1 MWTMRSARV
10 RAGLLMLLGA
20 LAGCSTMN
28 AYYNEPLPPVE
39 VTPAAGPAQSGEVGL
54 HPISADDPR
63 CFQRARPW
71 GPDVLAVTLSGGGSR
86 AAVFGAAVLLE
97 LQDIGALDSVDLV
110 SSVSGGSLAAA
121 LYALSRDPGEPD
133 AGPDAQK
140 RIIWRRA
147 TVIEM
152 TSTNLLTPWILR
164 WLRPDS
170 IAKYWFTAYDRTDL
184 FVDTLNSE
192 LLSGLGK
199 DGGYPTFADLNP
211 QRGTLILNATNFTEA
226 RSTDVFTFT
235 PWDFKA
241 VVNSD
246 ICNYEVARGVSASA
260 AFPGVL
266 QYSTLRDFRRSA
278 SAGDQEMPASYVDLM
293 DGGATDNLGLKGLNQ
308 ALEQLHLC
316 GQGSAQPPAADPC
329 RKLLVLIVDAQNGF
343 EGRDPSEADPRG
355 GLDRL
360 FDTNFLDAYD
370 TLMQTGYG
378 QLLHAFRQ
386 DMEGHPAGQAE
397 GAGVLNLPLLMLVNG
412 RWLGY
417 DGQYGTTTCPN
428 GPSGP
433 SAGPGTEQFALE
445 RACALAKSARDQVA
459 DVQPE
464 LGQKL
469 RGISTN
475 WRIDPDQVACLEV
488 AAYALVAAARP
499 ELEKFLAGEKVLGP
513 QDAARFAQNKSQC
526 TGRPAAS
533 S

>member
-1 MWTMRSARV
+1 MWTMRSARA
-10 RAGLLMLLGA
+10 RAVLFMLLGA
-20 LAGCSTMN
+20 LAGCSTIN
-28 AYYNEPLPPVE
+28 AYYNEPLPLAR
-39 VTPAAGPAQSGEVGL
+39 VTPAAGPAEPGAGGL
-54 HPISADDPR
+54 HPIRADTPG

-86 AAVFGAAVLLE
+86 AAVFGAAVMLE

-121 LYALSRDPGEPD
+121 LYALSRDPGAPT

-140 RIIWRRA
+140 RIVWSRDA
-147 TVIEM
+147 VIEM
-152 TSTNLLTPWILR
+152 TSTDLLAPWILR

-184 FVDTLNSE
+184 FVETLNSK

-199 DGGYPTFADLNP
+199 DDGYPTFADLNP
-211 QRGTLILNATNFTEA
+211 ERATLILNATNFTAA

-235 PWDFKA
+235 PWDFET
-241 VVNSD
+241 VLNSD
-246 ICNYEVARGVSASA
+246 ICSYDVARGVSASA

-266 QYSTLRDFRRSA
+266 QYSTLRDFRPSA
-278 SAGDQEMPASYVDLM
+278 GPGDQEMPASYVDLM

-316 GQGSAQPPAADPC
+316 GQGSGPPPAPDPC

-343 EGRDPSEADPRG
+343 QGRDPSEPDPRG

-378 QLLHAFRQ
+378 QLLHQFRQ
-386 DMEGHPAGQAE
+386 DMEGHPAGQAD
-397 GAGVLNLPLLMLVNG
+397 GAGVLNLSLLILA
-412 RWLGY
+412 REQWLGY
-417 DGQYGTTTCPN
+417 DGQYGATTCPER
-428 GPSGP
+428 PSGP

-445 RACALAKSARDQVA
+445 RACALAKSAREQVA
-459 DVQPE
+459 DVPG
-464 LGQKL
+464 LGKKL

-499 ELEKFLAGEKVLGP
+499 ELEKFVQGEKVLGP
-513 QDAARFAQNKSQC
+513 QDAARFAQSKSRCVEQ
-526 TGRPAAS
+526 PAAS